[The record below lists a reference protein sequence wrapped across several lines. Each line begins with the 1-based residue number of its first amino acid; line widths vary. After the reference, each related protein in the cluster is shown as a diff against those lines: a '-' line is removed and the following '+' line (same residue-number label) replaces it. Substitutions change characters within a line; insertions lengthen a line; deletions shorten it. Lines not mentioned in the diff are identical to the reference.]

1 MNHFFAYT
9 MQYTGDTP
17 VIDSIPVR
25 PFREEDYAQ
34 YERVYNACFY
44 EMRKALEIKPYN
56 FYSDIEQIRDKMA
69 NIFLLMMGETLVGS
83 VACYGTEIDDLIVR
97 KEFRNKGYGKTL
109 LLWAVAH
116 IRTYS
121 DEPITLHVAE
131 WNQGAI
137 KLYQQNGFVVTRKER
152 IN

>member
-9 MQYTGDTP
+9 MQYAGNAP
-17 VIDSIPVR
+17 SIDSVPMR
-25 PFREEDYAQ
+25 PFCEEHYAQ
-34 YERVYNACFY
+34 YERVYNECFY
-44 EMRKALEIKPYN
+44 EMRKALDIKPYY
-56 FYSDIEQIRDKMA
+56 FYSDIAQIRDKMA
-69 NIFLLMMGETLVGS
+69 NIFLLMIDETIVGS

-97 KEFRNKGYGKTL
+97 KEFRNRGYGKTL

-137 KLYQQNGFVVTRKER
+137 RLYQQNGFIVTRKER